1 MTGHPKI
8 QQLQNANS
16 WEGLEKQIDLLAFS
30 GFTGKAPG
38 WHREAQRVSYF
49 EFCCIQGAQN
59 FSLQMLGLF
68 SHQNLQWV
76 FGTAI
81 AVPALSLEDLN

>member
-30 GFTGKAPG
+30 GKAPG

-49 EFCCIQGAQN
+49 EFCCIQGA
-59 FSLQMLGLF
+59 
-68 SHQNLQWV
+68 
-76 FGTAI
+76 
-81 AVPALSLEDLN
+81 

>member
-16 WEGLEKQIDLLAFS
+16 WEGLEKQIELLAFS

-49 EFCCIQGAQN
+49 EFCCIQGA
-59 FSLQMLGLF
+59 
-68 SHQNLQWV
+68 
-76 FGTAI
+76 
-81 AVPALSLEDLN
+81 